1 MQASD
6 GINFDLAVHKP
17 EFHGWE
23 VVLALILFVGL
34 ICWAVSWSRKRS
46 KENRGSLNIN
56 GS

>member
-17 EFHGWE
+17 EFHAWE

-34 ICWAVSWSRKRS
+34 ICWAVWWSRKRS